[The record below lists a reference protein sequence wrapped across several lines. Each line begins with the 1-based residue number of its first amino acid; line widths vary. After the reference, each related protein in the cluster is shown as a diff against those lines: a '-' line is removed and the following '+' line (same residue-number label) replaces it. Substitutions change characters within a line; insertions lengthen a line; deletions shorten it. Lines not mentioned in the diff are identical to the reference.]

1 MADEILKGK
10 MEMLDEA
17 LEYMDRVLSQ
27 IDGVCGNLRKK
38 EGINLIA
45 QISEGFTAI
54 LQIVE
59 YTLDI
64 TEIKIDSENVK
75 EFVSEIVEG
84 MENGDFNLVAD
95 IIEYELKPLYEEWGE
110 VFDKVLSDGR

>member
-10 MEMLDEA
+10 MEMLGEA

-27 IDGVCGNLRKK
+27 VDGVCESLRKK

-59 YTLDI
+59 YTQDI
-64 TEIKIDSENVK
+64 TEIKVDSGNIK
-75 EFVSEIVEG
+75 EFVSEVVDG
-84 MENGDFNLVAD
+84 MENSDFNLVAD
-95 IIEYELKPLYEEWGE
+95 IMEYELKPLYEEWGE
-110 VFDKVLSDGR
+110 VFYKVLNNDC